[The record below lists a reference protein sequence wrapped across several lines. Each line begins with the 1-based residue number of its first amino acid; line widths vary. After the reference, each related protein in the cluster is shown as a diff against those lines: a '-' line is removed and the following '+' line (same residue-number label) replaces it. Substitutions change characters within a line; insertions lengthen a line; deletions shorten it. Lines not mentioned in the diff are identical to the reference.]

1 MYKYWFKFQVNEV
14 AHEKPRVWT
23 PAQTL
28 QASGFSS
35 VIFHKQ
41 WAYRMSRQVRVK
53 ARLSVQNQ
61 ASKSNSG
68 RGKIQK
74 RVLKNRD
81 TAREEQQHEGA
92 LRNVTNWHRV
102 RCERLSE
109 IMHKQEK
116 VNERQVINEG
126 EVTITEEGMEGKKK
140 EGELE
145 SEMRHTRMKP
155 AK

>member
-1 MYKYWFKFQVNEV
+1 MYKYWFKFHVNEV
-14 AHEKPRVWT
+14 AHEETRVWT

-53 ARLSVQNQ
+53 ARLSVHNQ

-81 TAREEQQHEGA
+81 TAREEHQHEGA

-116 VNERQVINEG
+116 VNKRKVINEG
-126 EVTITEEGMEGKKK
+126 EVTQLQRREWREKKGGGIGK
-140 EGELE
+140 
-145 SEMRHTRMKP
+145 
-155 AK
+155 